1 LLQNI
6 LIIVM
11 CLYFTPI
18 HVPAT
23 VACCS
28 RFLRRIC
35 SSVSSHRTLN
45 NAGHDVTRNDE
56 LKTFVFDRH
65 CPANRSISS
74 VRYNVPVPAYPP
86 GVASA
91 LRSPPRRGD
100 YHGTIEISFKTGRV
114 LQKPTKP
121 PGDRFCW
128 FIKNQSVKFE
138 LF

>member
-1 LLQNI
+1 
-6 LIIVM
+6 
-11 CLYFTPI
+11 
-18 HVPAT
+18 
-23 VACCS
+23 
-28 RFLRRIC
+28 
-35 SSVSSHRTLN
+35 LN

-100 YHGTIEISFKTGRV
+100 YHGTIEISFKTGRF
-114 LQKPTKP
+114 LQKLTKP
-121 PGDRFCW
+121 
-128 FIKNQSVKFE
+128 SVEIGFVGLLKISQLNLKF
-138 LF
+138 FKK